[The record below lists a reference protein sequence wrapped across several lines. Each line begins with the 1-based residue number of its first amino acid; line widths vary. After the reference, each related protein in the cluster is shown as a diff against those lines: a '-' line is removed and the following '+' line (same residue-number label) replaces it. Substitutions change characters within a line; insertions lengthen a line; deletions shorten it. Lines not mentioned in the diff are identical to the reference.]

1 VAAADPFLPMTLHA
15 ARRRGWDEV
24 DFVVVSGDAY
34 VDHPAFG
41 AALVGRFVQ
50 SLGYRVG
57 VIAQPDWR
65 SADAFRALGRPRL
78 AFGVTAG
85 NLDSMLARLTAQ
97 RKPRREDLYSPGG
110 RPGLRPDRASVVYA
124 QRCREAFPD
133 VPVILGGIE
142 ASLRRLA
149 HYDYWSDTVRRS
161 VLLDAKADLLVYGMA
176 EAPLREV
183 LARLAAGEHARA
195 IRGVRGTCRAVG
207 AAAAPTCDEAVPL
220 PSYEEVAADPRAFA
234 RAARL
239 FHLEQNPF
247 SARPLVQP
255 HGDRAVV
262 QEPPALPLDTA
273 ALDALYAL
281 PFTRAAHPAYDEP
294 VPGLQQVQASITTV
308 RGCFGGCAF
317 CSLTEHQGRVV
328 QSRSVES
335 VVAEARAVAALPA
348 AHGVITDLGGPT
360 ANFYRMRCR
369 DPERERRCGRLS
381 CVHPDVCRHLGTD
394 AGPLLELWRAVRRT
408 PGVRHVFVGSGIR
421 YDVLRRSPEAVRELA
436 AHHTSGHLKVAPE
449 HVSEPVLRLM
459 RKPAAAEYDRFAAD
473 FAAASPRE
481 QYLVPYFMSGH
492 PGTTLGDM
500 VELALFLKRRRLRP
514 RQVQEF
520 IPTPMTLATAMY
532 HTGLDPMSGRPVA
545 VARGLREKRLQKALL
560 LAWDPAEHERV
571 REALREAGRV
581 DLIGRG
587 PGALVPPAGRDAER
601 PTPRPASPAGRRAP
615 GRSRMGARGH
625 SVGPRGRG

>member
-1 VAAADPFLPMTLHA
+1 MASADPFLPMTRAA
-15 ARRRGWDEV
+15 ARSRGWDEI
-24 DFVVVSGDAY
+24 DFVVVTGDAY

-41 AALVGRFVQ
+41 AALVGRFVE

-78 AFGVTAG
+78 GFGVTAG

-133 VPVILGGIE
+133 APVILGGIE

-161 VLLDAKADLLVYGMA
+161 VLVDAKADLLIYGMA

-183 LARLAAGEHARA
+183 LALLAAGTRARG
-195 IRGVRGTCRAVG
+195 IRGVRGSCWVATGSEATACVASGAV
-207 AAAAPTCDEAVPL
+207 AL
-220 PSYEEVAADPRAFA
+220 PAFEEVLADPRAFA

-239 FHLEQNPF
+239 FHLEQSPF
-247 SARPLVQP
+247 AERALVQP

-262 QEPPALPLDTA
+262 QEPPALPLETTG
-273 ALDALYAL
+273 LDALYAL
-281 PFTRAAHPAYDEP
+281 PFTRRAHPSYREP
-294 VPGLQQVQASITTV
+294 VPGLEQVRGSITTV

-328 QSRSVES
+328 QSRSVGS
-335 VVAEARAVAALPA
+335 IVAEARAIVAAPES
-348 AHGVITDLGGPT
+348 HGIVSDLGGPT

-369 DPERERRCGRLS
+369 DAERERRCGRLS
-381 CVHPDVCRHLGTD
+381 CVHPAICRSLATD
-394 AGPLLELWRAVRRT
+394 AAPLLELWRAVRRA
-408 PGVRHVFVGSGIR
+408 PGVRRAYVSSGVR

-436 AHHTSGHLKVAPE
+436 EHHTPGHLKVAPE
-449 HVSEPVLRLM
+449 HVSDAVLRLM
-459 RKPAAAEYDRFAAD
+459 RKPAATEYDRFAAE
-473 FAAASPRE
+473 FAAASPRA
-481 QYLVPYFMSGH
+481 QYLVPYFMAGH
-492 PGTTLGDM
+492 PGTTLRDM

-532 HTGLDPMSGRPVA
+532 WTGLDPMSGRPVA

-560 LAWDPAEHERV
+560 LYWDPAEHERV
-571 REALREAGRV
+571 REALREAGRS

-587 PGALVPPAGRDAER
+587 PDALVPAEGGRR
-601 PTPRPASPAGRRAP
+601 PRPRR
-615 GRSRMGARGH
+615 G
-625 SVGPRGRG
+625 